1 MKNVKHVFLKELRRF
16 FTDKRMLAALFLPGI
31 IIAVFYTIMG
41 NMMSTT
47 IASTDVTDST
57 YVVAY
62 SDNYGNAAKPL
73 LIQSYDLYLGIS
85 PKEKTNKVEY
95 HVVKIANLEEEKAK
109 VAVGTYDVLIA
120 FSDDFETKITAS
132 RGNHIDLYYYGATRK
147 ATHAY
152 QILGSLVRTSYDA
165 YFVNIDGKGNP
176 IAPNLAP
183 KDYVGSQVM
192 AIIFPM
198 ITVSLLFSTVVS
210 ICPDAVAGE
219 KERGTMAA
227 MLLTPVDRKEIAL
240 GKSLALLVTSL
251 ASGAVSFL
259 GIAISLPRMMSGLSF
274 SLDWWTYVLLGF
286 LVLTTL
292 TLFVGVGM
300 IVSTLTKS
308 TKEATSYLGPMTVV
322 FVALGVLSGTAN
334 TTSLGFAFVPFL
346 NITSCMS
353 SILRGAVSVPYF
365 AITIG
370 MSAALT
376 GVLMFLSAK
385 MFSSERIM
393 VK

>member
-85 PKEKTNKVEY
+85 DKEKTNKVEY
-95 HVVKIANLEEEKAK
+95 HVVKIANLEAEKAK
-109 VAVGTYDVLIA
+109 VAAGTYDVLIA

-152 QILGSLVRTSYDA
+152 QVLGSLVRASYDA
-165 YFVNIDGKGNP
+165 YFVNIDSKGNP